1 MIAPMGTTSTA
12 TMPMPAAPTALQQAR
27 LDLGL
32 TQSQVIDHPTRLAR
46 RRGIALPSHESIR
59 SRLSAWENGRATPDS
74 VYASLLRTLYG
85 RTDAELG
92 FISRDNV
99 TRPAHSHDEAMME
112 IRARLACSSGVD
124 GDLIARLD
132 RHTHEL
138 RLLDRRLG
146 AATILD
152 QISAHIT
159 TVRQLMM
166 HTIHTKD
173 RQALA
178 RIIADAAALAGWQAL
193 DTGATI
199 RAWQYFDMAR
209 GCGYEAG
216 DPAVLAHALGEQSFA
231 LSDLGHH
238 RDAVALL
245 DEASAVPRIPPFDAV
260 LARRRPRRD
269 VRPHRRPTHRTR
281 QV

>member
-1 MIAPMGTTSTA
+1 MRGSSRDVTSPRTTGTVVAGQARVSAQQNSRRGIERRTQREPRSGMIAPMGTTSTT

-32 TQSQVIDHPTRLAR
+32 TQSQVIDHLPRLAR

-99 TRPAHSHDEAMME
+99 TPPAHSHDEAMME

-132 RHTHEL
+132 RHRSSPGTWC
-138 RLLDRRLG
+138 
-146 AATILD
+146 
-152 QISAHIT
+152 
-159 TVRQLMM
+159 
-166 HTIHTKD
+166 TKSSCD
-173 RQALA
+173 
-178 RIIADAAALAGWQAL
+178 
-193 DTGATI
+193 
-199 RAWQYFDMAR
+199 
-209 GCGYEAG
+209 
-216 DPAVLAHALGEQSFA
+216 S
-231 LSDLGHH
+231 S
-238 RDAVALL
+238 
-245 DEASAVPRIPPFDAV
+245 SS
-260 LARRRPRRD
+260 
-269 VRPHRRPTHRTR
+269 
-281 QV
+281 